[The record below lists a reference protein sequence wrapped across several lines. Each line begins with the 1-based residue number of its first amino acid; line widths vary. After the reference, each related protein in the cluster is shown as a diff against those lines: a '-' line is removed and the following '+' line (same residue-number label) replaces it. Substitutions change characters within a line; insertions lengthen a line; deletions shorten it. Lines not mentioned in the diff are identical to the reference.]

1 MQKVY
6 LINHRGGDGVNFIIR
21 LLAHFSSGFAD
32 TFEKELNNQYF
43 CNHVFTGAEDI
54 CKKIQTNIANSLPYN
69 TDLVVKN
76 LDGILLQQMHF
87 GVTKVSKNLEEYHN
101 NDKFLC
107 ITTEDIGTQF
117 LFAKLDA
124 IKNKTPA
131 EKVKYNPTEYF
142 QNKGYVS
149 RQFIL
154 GRLQPYQ
161 NQYNINYNKLIL
173 NAESTIL
180 KKASFEEFEK
190 LCNFFNKEPSIT
202 QDKFTKLITDYA
214 KLNERL
220 LKDFQHFDTYYKDFK
235 KHAELDGKKFPVE
248 DTI

>member
-32 TFEKELNNQYF
+32 TFEPNEFNNQFF
-43 CNHVFTGAEDI
+43 CDHVFTGSDNI
-54 CKKIQTNIANSLPYN
+54 CEKIQTNIKNGLPYD
-69 TDLVVKN
+69 TDLVLKN
-76 LDGILLQQMHF
+76 LDGILLQQMHS
-87 GVTKVSKNLEEYHN
+87 GITRVSKNLEQHHY

-107 ITTEDIGTQF
+107 ITTEDIKTQF
-117 LFAKLDA
+117 MFAKLDVM
-124 IKNKTPA
+124 KNKTPA
-131 EKVKYNPTEYF
+131 ELAKHNPTLYF
-142 QNKGYVS
+142 RNKGWVS

-173 NAESTIL
+173 NAESSIL
-180 KKASFEEFEK
+180 KTASFKEFEK

-202 QDKFTKLITDYA
+202 QDEFTKIVGEYA
-214 KLNERL
+214 KTNKRL
-220 LKDFQHFDTYYKDFK
+220 LQDFK
-235 KHAELDGKKFPVE
+235 HLDRYYIDFKQKAELDGKKFPVE
-248 DTI
+248 D

>member
-32 TFEKELNNQYF
+32 TFEKELNNQFF
-43 CNHVFTGAEDI
+43 CDHVFTGADNI
-54 CKKIQTNIANSLPYN
+54 CKKIQTNIKNGLPYD
-69 TDLVVKN
+69 TDLVLKD

-87 GVTKVSKNLEEYHN
+87 GITRVSKNLEQHHN

-107 ITTEDIGTQF
+107 ITTEDIETQF

-124 IKNKTPA
+124 MKNKTPA
-131 EKVKYNPTEYF
+131 EQTKYNPTRYF
-142 QNKGYVS
+142 ENKGFVS

-173 NAESTIL
+173 NAD
-180 KKASFEEFEK
+180 FDEFKK
-190 LCNFFNKEPSIT
+190 LCNFFNKEPLIT
-202 QDKFTKLITDYA
+202 QDEFTKLVTDYW
-214 KLNERL
+214 KLNNRFL
-220 LKDFQHFDTYYKDFK
+220 TDFEHLDRYYKDFK
-235 KHAELDGKKFPVE
+235 EYAELDGDQYPVE
-248 DTI
+248 DIL